1 MRTAATPPRSPSH
14 EQTSIDPR
22 RGHRRDGLLFAPPR
36 PDGPLRQLHHLADAA
51 NAARLE
57 TDHGVSLLP
66 RVEAGPDSHDAQQ
79 GKDVVFSEPNLY
91 SMARTERYKM
101 TIDSLT
107 RQRLALYDIENDP
120 DQLRNL
126 VDERR
131 LSEVRVRFL
140 EDYFSQLL
148 AELNE
153 PQLKVS
159 RTAASRPNFTRNT
172 LSTECVTS
180 SQY

>member
-1 MRTAATPPRSPSH
+1 
-14 EQTSIDPR
+14 
-22 RGHRRDGLLFAPPR
+22 
-36 PDGPLRQLHHLADAA
+36 
-51 NAARLE
+51 
-57 TDHGVSLLP
+57 
-66 RVEAGPDSHDAQQ
+66 
-79 GKDVVFSEPNLY
+79 
-91 SMARTERYKM
+91 MARTERYKM

-120 DQLRNL
+120 DELRNL

-148 AELNE
+148 ADLNE